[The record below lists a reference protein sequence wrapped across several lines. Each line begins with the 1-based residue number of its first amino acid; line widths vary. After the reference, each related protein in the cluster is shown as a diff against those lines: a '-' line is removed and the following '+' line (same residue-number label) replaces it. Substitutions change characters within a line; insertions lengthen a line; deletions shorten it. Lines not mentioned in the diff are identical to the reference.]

1 MGIPLNVKKNFKVI
15 LKIIILNY
23 YLICNHLRIF
33 ACQERVKSFCPS
45 NTLRSLLFRW
55 SSAVILK
62 ECINSYYF
70 NYLQVRRVAP
80 PDSRHRE
87 RQSQPQD

>member
-33 ACQERVKSFCPS
+33 ACQERVSLSDQATHCAPYSSDGRVPS
-45 NTLRSLLFRW
+45 
-55 SSAVILK
+55 
-62 ECINSYYF
+62 C
-70 NYLQVRRVAP
+70 
-80 PDSRHRE
+80 
-87 RQSQPQD
+87 

>member
-33 ACQERVKSFCPS
+33 ACQERVKSFRPS
-45 NTLRSLLFRW
+45 NTLH
-55 SSAVILK
+55 
-62 ECINSYYF
+62 YF
-70 NYLQVRRVAP
+70 NYLQIRRVAP